1 MYLKYILNAAEG
13 ISQFIETLGKNC
25 VIIRLYHKEES
36 TLTRLSVFWGSF
48 LFVFSIF
55 EEWLGKVKAFREKA
69 ILRKGG
75 V

>member
-55 EEWLGKVKAFREKA
+55 EE
-69 ILRKGG
+69 
-75 V
+75 

>member
-36 TLTRLSVFWGSF
+36 TLTRLSVFWGVFCLFFPF
-48 LFVFSIF
+48 LRND
-55 EEWLGKVKAFREKA
+55 LAKLRNLEK
-69 ILRKGG
+69 KQF
-75 V
+75 